1 MDDTYDRKI
10 FFTSAELMILG
21 LEVFR
26 KTIVSN
32 SLISNTLIPN
42 ALLYYV
48 TYGETI

>member
-10 FFTSAELMILG
+10 LFTSTGLMILG

-32 SLISNTLIPN
+32 SLISNTLLPN
-42 ALLYYV
+42 SLLYYV
-48 TYGETI
+48 IYGETI